1 MGLARG
7 RDSRQ
12 NPPMDRSLPRPCKA
26 GIGLVLAALA
36 GGCSANGMPT
46 LQSLLPPQAETSSV
60 AAAPVLPPPTETSLS
75 VPGTP
80 TGVFTQVAQGV
91 LGCWFGAGGPLKASH
106 VYRAEAEP
114 PAKGGEAEIV
124 LHERDLSLR
133 DQRGTRAYKIT
144 FAGEGPGVRVIAM
157 PLKIEAKLAA
167 AMTRDV
173 ETWSK
178 EGAKPDGGCQ
188 LRALFPPPP
197 PAVAKAAKPSK
208 GAGAK
213 SAAAKKAAAKKPAA
227 KNVPAQNAAASN
239 ASARATPAEKP

>member
-1 MGLARG
+1 
-7 RDSRQ
+7 
-12 NPPMDRSLPRPCKA
+12 MDRSIPALCKA

-46 LQSLLPPQAETSSV
+46 LQSLLPPPPDTSSLAA
-60 AAAPVLPPPTETSLS
+60 AAAPSVPTETSLS

-80 TGVFTQVAQGV
+80 TGVFAQVAQGV
-91 LGCWFGAGGPLKASH
+91 LGCWFGGSGPLKVSH

-124 LHERDLSLR
+124 IHERDLSLR

-144 FAGEGPGVRVIAM
+144 FLGEGPGVRVTTM
-157 PLKIEAKLAA
+157 PLKMEAKLAT
-167 AMTRDV
+167 AMARDV

-178 EGAKPDGGCQ
+178 EGVKQDGGCQ

-197 PAVAKAAKPSK
+197 SPVVAKATKPTKGAVAK
-208 GAGAK
+208 G
-213 SAAAKKAAAKKPAA
+213 AAAKKAAAKTSAGKNTAA
-227 KNVPAQNAAASN
+227 RNAAASK
-239 ASARATPAEKP
+239 APAQAVPAQKP